1 MPILRGLPVDFLN
14 KFFIFP
20 ARLGARETPESL
32 ISWMAIVG
40 AISSKIMSV

>member
-20 ARLGARETPESL
+20 ARLGRQGKAR
-32 ISWMAIVG
+32 IVDFMG
-40 AISSKIMSV
+40 GYRRRNLSKIT